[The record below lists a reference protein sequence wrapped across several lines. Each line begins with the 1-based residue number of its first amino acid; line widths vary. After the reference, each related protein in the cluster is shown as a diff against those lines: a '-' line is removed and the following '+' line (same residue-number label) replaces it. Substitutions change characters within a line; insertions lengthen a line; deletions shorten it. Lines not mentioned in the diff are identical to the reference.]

1 MKTKKSIKSIKAI
14 FFSVGIGLAAGDE
27 RAQFILKSENVQFR
41 YIEDK
46 SMTPSTHMLGIEDK
60 VKGVLTFNQI
70 FYNQIY
76 SGMTKLS
83 RLAFRKKNC

>member
-27 RAQFILKSENVQFR
+27 RAQFILKSENVEFR

-46 SMTPSTHMLGIEDK
+46 SVNPSLHMRALK
-60 VKGVLTFNQI
+60 T
-70 FYNQIY
+70 
-76 SGMTKLS
+76 
-83 RLAFRKKNC
+83 R